1 MDRGEQNGAARGER
15 RVEMDVKEEAPLAPS
30 LLLFPPEEEEKVFS
44 ECPPMTLCP
53 FCAMRRNRYSKI

>member
-1 MDRGEQNGAARGER
+1 
-15 RVEMDVKEEAPLAPS
+15 MDVKEEAPLAPS